1 MKNLKTGHTGT
12 GRAKLGWAA
21 LALFV
26 LAACQQGPEAPPPPC
41 PNIVIVQDAA
51 EITQFLPGEG
61 RDLTDVTVEAR
72 ITDFRGFC
80 DTDIEDDRTGAVDVE
95 MQLLLVATRGPAS
108 TTRDASFKYFVA
120 IADAEE
126 NILAREEFETSIT
139 FEGNRNRVG
148 FAEELKQKI
157 PLQAG
162 QLGDAF
168 GIFVGFVLSDEDL
181 KYNLNKRG
189 R

>member
-1 MKNLKTGHTGT
+1 MRFLRTASVSI
-12 GRAKLGWAA
+12 GRAKTGWVA

-26 LAACQQGPEAPPPPC
+26 LAACQQGVPSSAPPC
-41 PNIVIVQDAA
+41 PDIVIVQDAS
-51 EITQFLPGEG
+51 ELTQFLPGPG
-61 RDLTDVTVEAR
+61 RDLTDVTLEAR
-72 ITDFRGFC
+72 VVDFRGFC
-80 DTDIEDDRTGAVDVE
+80 DTDVEDDRTGTVDVE
-95 MQLLLVATRGPAS
+95 LELLMVATRGPAAA
-108 TTRDASFKYFVA
+108 TRDATLKYFIA
-120 IADAEE
+120 IADMDE
-126 NILAREEFETSIT
+126 NILAREEFETSVT

-148 FAEELKQKI
+148 FAEELAQKI

-168 GIFVGFVLSDEDL
+168 SVFVGFVLTDDDL